1 MACGLRFQH
10 STPTEAW
17 WLKII
22 MTDLMALSFMASPKA
37 KNVGLLLETENEISS
52 HRTICF
58 LLFFHKDH
66 RSFKVFLKQP
76 ESTHRLF
83 WLFSN
88 NWNWWFS
95 GSGTHNLSPDKVKT
109 TANIPQNVRPN
120 EITSLASP
128 FLVLIWSYPFLV
140 HPHNF

>member
-22 MTDLMALSFMASPKA
+22 MTDLMALSFMASPKSN
-37 KNVGLLLETENEISS
+37 NVGLLWETENEISS

-109 TANIPQNVRPN
+109 TAKHSSKCETKWKLHP
-120 EITSLASP
+120 
-128 FLVLIWSYPFLV
+128 WLV
-140 HPHNF
+140 HF